1 MTWNEKG
8 KPQNNIIAM
17 PARKADAAALL
28 KQIAV
33 AMRLSDE
40 LGFSLV
46 SAKLSEAHD
55 ITLLKLD

>member
-1 MTWNEKG
+1 MTLNEKS

-17 PARKADAAALL
+17 PERKPDAAVLL
-28 KQIAV
+28 AQVAV